1 MNLDNEH
8 QWLLRSQK
16 HERCQVLPAAEPAN
30 KIYSEHT
37 YSGQTSGSSNKVD
50 RELLNS
56 IMSVQAAPSRQ
67 KLQGCVP
74 RLLHKIKCKEEKPMK
89 REPGEEQTCRL
100 IKMKKTTRECWE
112 SCRQKIKLQGNTRKW
127 SQQEPAGCYSGWAE
141 SVIGSGDRAEVAS
154 RLLLVVDHSLYLYF
168 SSK

>member
-37 YSGQTSGSSNKVD
+37 YSGQTYGSSNKVD

-74 RLLHKIKCKEEKPMK
+74 RVLHKIKCKEEKPMK
-89 REPGEEQTCRL
+89 SEPGEEQRCRL
-100 IKMKKTTRECWE
+100 IKMKKTTLECRE

-127 SQQEPAGCYSGWAE
+127 SQEPAGPLLRVGRVRHWIRRQSR
-141 SVIGSGDRAEVAS
+141 GSQSTSIACGSFPVF
-154 RLLLVVDHSLYLYF
+154 VF
-168 SSK
+168 